1 MRIDKFLCDM
11 GQGSRKDVKQL
22 LKEGKVSVNGETVK
36 KADMH
41 INENADKIICAGKEI
56 FYKKYIYL
64 MLNKPEGY
72 ISANEDKKY
81 RVVTELVEE
90 KYKMY
95 DVFCVGRLDIDTTGL
110 LILTNDGEFS
120 HHLTSP
126 RHHIPKKYYAKIQGE
141 VNKFDVQKMK
151 EGIEIDDGYKCL
163 PAELEIIS
171 VNDGESFIYLTICEG
186 KFHQVKRMF
195 EAVGKKVLTLERI
208 SMGNLKLDN
217 SLERGKMRELTQ
229 KEVEELMRN

>member
-41 INENADKIICAGKEI
+41 INENADKIFCAGKEI

-151 EGIEIDDGYKCL
+151 EGIEIDDGYNCL

-217 SLERGKMRELTQ
+217 SLERGKMRALTQ